1 MHVYTGE
8 SVTVTSYHGH
18 SWVWRPRSQGTER
31 DSDRDSDRDRDTD
44 RGSDS
49 DRDSDRDKDTDRD
62 RDSPRAE
69 QSPEQTAESDSGEL
83 VLNLERGTAQKHEMV
98 GRRGQD
104 GVRTAEGDAR
114 EL

>member
-18 SWVWRPRSQGTER
+18 RWVWRPRSHGTER
-31 DSDRDSDRDRDTD
+31 GSD
-44 RGSDS
+44 SDS

-104 GVRTAEGDAR
+104 GGRTAEGDAR